1 MAEIWISLS
10 ERFLESLK
18 LKFLVV
24 CCQTF
29 LNIKQRMIYISW
41 RFSLRIWEIGDQQI
55 PVYVNFLC
63 YIGELSEFGGPELL
77 RITMKEPQDW
87 KKCGFR
93 LTDYY
98 FRLIDYQPFI
108 RLQKW
113 LVLQRELAELTDIND
128 LQQSVDR
135 VRTEISHSQRQP
147 TSCRGSVESKF
158 DDYMKGFFFIWMKM
172 IGRSVQRE
180 DIIL

>member
-1 MAEIWISLS
+1 MIY
-10 ERFLESLK
+10 
-18 LKFLVV
+18 KFSFMKRMEQNIYFGMCVFSDFS
-24 CCQTF
+24 QTS
-29 LNIKQRMIYISW
+29 NKQRMIYISW

-63 YIGELSEFGGPELL
+63 YIGELSEFGGPGLL

-113 LVLQRELAELTDIND
+113 LVLQKELAELTAIND
-128 LQQSVDR
+128 LQQSVER

-147 TSCRGSVESKF
+147 TSCRGSVIQNESVECKF
-158 DDYMKGFFFIWMKM
+158 DDYMKGFF
-172 IGRSVQRE
+172 
-180 DIIL
+180 